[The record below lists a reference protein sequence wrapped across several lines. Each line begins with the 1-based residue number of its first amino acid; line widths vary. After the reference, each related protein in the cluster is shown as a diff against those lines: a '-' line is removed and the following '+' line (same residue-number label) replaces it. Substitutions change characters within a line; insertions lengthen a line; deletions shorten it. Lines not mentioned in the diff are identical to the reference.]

1 MTREK
6 YRPGMAR
13 VGEATPQSDPDLF
26 TDAEILAEIKY
37 LLRLN
42 KRYGTHLLRVVAYTR
57 LMDYLANRRATGAT
71 DQECNV
77 EKGRADDASTQAT
90 CR

>member
-1 MTREK
+1 MREK

-26 TDAEILAEIKY
+26 TDAEIMAEVKY

-42 KRYGTHLLRVVAYTR
+42 KKYGTHPLRVAAYVKLLT
-57 LMDYLANRRATGAT
+57 YLQQRQNANMIKSAT
-71 DQECNV
+71 
-77 EKGRADDASTQAT
+77 
-90 CR
+90 